1 MISRFL
7 RTEYDHR
14 SDIGNHLLS
23 TRLVWAFCEPYQGWT
38 GGTHRGLNLQG
49 RAKQN
54 SMWFKNRHF
63 CQKCPSLRPKKWHFE
78 WPNQNSKTSF
88 TVQTFPNF
96 GLYDFYFMNLSL
108 LGAILAKF
116 RFGDFRAY
124 FGHFSATYVR
134 LVQGV
139 GSMWVTQL

>member
-49 RAKQN
+49 RARKN
-54 SMWFKNRHF
+54 STWFKNRHF
-63 CQKCPSLRPKKWHFE
+63 CKKCPSLRSKKWHFE
-78 WPNQNSKTSF
+78 WQNQNSKTIF
-88 TVQTFPNF
+88 IVQTFPKY

-108 LGAILAKF
+108 LGAILAIF
-116 RFGDFRAY
+116 QFCRFSGLFWP
-124 FGHFSATYVR
+124 FFPCKKG
-134 LVQGV
+134 
-139 GSMWVTQL
+139 